1 MDLFVKNLENYII
14 PFMVL
19 LTVLLALILLLRRI
33 RYERNKPLRESIS
46 NKAETFLTE
55 MILSKPN
62 NEKFRTKLSLF
73 KKEIPLHKSWCKE
86 MIINDM
92 IRFKSSLKGKASE
105 QITIFYQALNLDKYS
120 EGLIRDFRSFYKCEG
135 FFHYQAL
142 EYKKG
147 GSLIKTYLKHPNIV
161 IQSNAN
167 MAYISL
173 TENHMESFLELS
185 SGISQLNM
193 IKIMDILHEK
203 KIPIPKNIDQWLL
216 TTNASVIKLGLKIMV
231 YYNYRSSAKEIIEL
245 IQLEDNSVKKEALI
259 AIRELF
265 LIEAKEDILRL
276 FDQVTPELKIEILD
290 TLKVIGDESMLS
302 FLENIIS
309 YETNKDLKLKAVDC
323 LNEIDKTGLD
333 VLATQNNDT
342 SKMTKHVR
350 AIYI

>member
-1 MDLFVKNLENYII
+1 
-14 PFMVL
+14 
-19 LTVLLALILLLRRI
+19 
-33 RYERNKPLRESIS
+33 
-46 NKAETFLTE
+46 
-55 MILSKPN
+55 
-62 NEKFRTKLSLF
+62 
-73 KKEIPLHKSWCKE
+73 
-86 MIINDM
+86 
-92 IRFKSSLKGKASE
+92 
-105 QITIFYQALNLDKYS
+105 
-120 EGLIRDFRSFYKCEG
+120 
-135 FFHYQAL
+135 
-142 EYKKG
+142 
-147 GSLIKTYLKHPNIV
+147 
-161 IQSNAN
+161 
-167 MAYISL
+167 
-173 TENHMESFLELS
+173 MESFLELS